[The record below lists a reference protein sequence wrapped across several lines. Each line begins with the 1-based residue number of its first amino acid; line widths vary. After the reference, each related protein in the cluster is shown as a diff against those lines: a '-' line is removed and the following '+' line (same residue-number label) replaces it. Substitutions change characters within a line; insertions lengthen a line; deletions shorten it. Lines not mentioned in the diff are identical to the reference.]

1 MPRKRQM
8 PLLGTLVL
16 TAGLLAG
23 CTNLE
28 PSKPVDMAKYA
39 LTVNVSADDTGAGLE
54 QRYNGT
60 ITVFHPEA
68 GFAILEVNDLPSGTD
83 PAVRALDTNQ
93 MSVKAPEMTFTAKNP
108 LSPKT
113 VNNGAWSA
121 WGGGW
126 SAWGG
131 GWSAWGGGWSAW
143 GGGTA
148 SLPVLPGENRF
159 AWSQIRLGAAQA
171 ISKNFGA
178 GAKVAVI
185 DSGVDTAHPIFS
197 GRLAPSAEWQDYVDG
212 DSNPQDV
219 AATSGSN
226 SGYGHGTAVAGI
238 ILQVAPKATILPIR
252 VLAPDGSGN
261 ELNVVAGI
269 DWAILKG
276 AQIINLSLGAT
287 TDNAALE
294 AEIDYATSR
303 GVYVVVSA
311 GNNGSTSSLT
321 FPAQRAKTAPNS
333 KFLISV
339 GSVKDTGLLSSFSN
353 SGSALE
359 TAAPGENIYTAVPGS
374 KVSYASGTSFAAPQI
389 SGLLAMMMMDV
400 PAANRSSLDVPLLTD
415 LGGGY
420 YLPDAAF
427 VMQRLSGFT
436 AKPALLVVGSS
447 TLNAGD
453 STILTRLNWLG
464 YAVTVKTGAAT
475 TAADAT
481 GKTVVVVSSTVNP
494 SDVNTKFRTSTVPVL
509 TWEEGIYGSMG
520 MTTGSVSGTDYG
532 NLDATPTQTS
542 VNIIGGLHPLTAGL
556 TSAQTWQ
563 VFSTAGSLTWAKPGI
578 NAIKIATLVSD
589 PSKAVIYAYDKGV
602 QMPGLIAPARRVGF
616 MFRDTSS
623 ANASQYWTSSFL
635 FDTAVTWAVT
645 GN

>member
-1 MPRKRQM
+1 MPRKRPP
-8 PLLGTLVL
+8 PLLGTLAL
-16 TAGLLAG
+16 TAGLLAS
-23 CTNLE
+23 CSNPNAPINNAPT
-28 PSKPVDMAKYA
+28 YA
-39 LTVNVSADDTGAGLE
+39 LTVSVSANDTSDSLA

-60 ITVFHPEA
+60 VTVFHPEA
-68 GFAILEVNDLPSGTD
+68 GFAILEVGQVPVGND
-83 PAVRALDTNQ
+83 PAVRAVEANQ
-93 MSVKAPEMTFTAKNP
+93 DAFKAPEMTISPSNTLA
-108 LSPKT
+108 PKT

-121 WGGGW
+121 WGGAW

-131 GWSAWGGGWSAW
+131 AWSAWGGAWSAW
-143 GGGTA
+143 GGGT
-148 SLPVLPGENRF
+148 SSIPMLPGENRF

-171 ISKNFGA
+171 LSKNFGA
-178 GAKVAVI
+178 GAKIAVI
-185 DSGVDTAHPIFS
+185 DSGIDTAHPIFA
-197 GRLAPSAEWQDYVDG
+197 GRLAPSTEWKDFVDG
-212 DSNPQDV
+212 DTNPQDV

-226 SGYGHGTAVAGI
+226 AGFGHGTAVAGI
-238 ILQVAPKATILPIR
+238 VLQVAPKATILPIR
-252 VLAPDGSGN
+252 VLAPDGSGS

-294 AEIDYATSR
+294 AEIDYATSL

-311 GNNGSTSSLT
+311 GNTGSTSTLT

-339 GSVKDTGLLSSFSN
+339 GSVQSTGLLSIFSN
-353 SGSALE
+353 SGPALE
-359 TAAPGENIYTAVPGS
+359 TAAPGQNIYTSVPGGQ
-374 KVSYASGTSFAAPQI
+374 VSYASGTSFAAPQI

-400 PAANRSSLDVPLLTD
+400 PAADRLSLDVPLMTD
-415 LGGGY
+415 LSGNY
-420 YLPDAAF
+420 YMPDATF
-427 VMQRLSGFT
+427 VMQRLTGFQT
-436 AKPALLVVGSS
+436 KPALFVVGSS

-464 YAVTVKTGAAT
+464 YAVTVKTGTAAKT
-475 TAADAT
+475 ADAT
-481 GKTVVVVSSTVNP
+481 GKTIVVVSSTVNP
-494 SDVNTKFRTSTVPVL
+494 TDVNTKFRTVSVPVL
-509 TWEEGIYGSMG
+509 TWEEGLYGSMG
-520 MTTGSVSGTDYG
+520 MTAGSVSGTDYG

-556 TSAQTWQ
+556 TSAWTWQ
-563 VFSTAGSLTWAKPGI
+563 VFSAAGSMTWAKPSS

-589 PSKAVIYAYDKGV
+589 PNKAVIFSYEKGV

-616 MFRDTSS
+616 MFRDASS
-623 ANASQYWTSSFL
+623 TNANQYWSSSFL
-635 FDTAVTWAVT
+635 FDAAVTWAVT